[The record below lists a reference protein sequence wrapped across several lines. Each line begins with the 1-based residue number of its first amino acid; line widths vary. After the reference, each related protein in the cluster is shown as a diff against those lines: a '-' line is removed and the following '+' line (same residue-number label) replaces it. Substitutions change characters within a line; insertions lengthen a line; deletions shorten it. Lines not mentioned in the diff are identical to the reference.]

1 MKPIA
6 VISTDWHIE
15 EKNIEQ
21 VLDLID
27 QKIALAQSLK
37 VKDLVCLG
45 DVFESRKAQSEIV
58 LSCFSE
64 ILDRIGNAEMT
75 IHVIPGNHDKT
86 DYNSESSFLTP
97 YDYHPALKLYKK
109 PYFVERLQLLFMPF
123 ISEDIWID
131 SLKSYL
137 EQNFKKGQLQ
147 SISLCSHVA
156 VNGSINNDKTQV
168 ESRINAGLL
177 KPFKNVFLGH
187 YHNAQQP
194 LPNVFHLPSLKQKNF
209 GEDAEKGFTVL
220 YEDHSTKFVKS
231 RFKEFVTISL
241 DASETDSEILKRI
254 SDENTSDV
262 NLRVELS
269 GSNEQ
274 IKSLDLNK
282 LKSQGIKIKTK
293 SVEIEQA
300 IVSAEQKQTIS
311 FEDNSEILKAFEE
324 FCELKC
330 INKEEGLYYLNKL
343 LKND

>member
-15 EKNIEQ
+15 DKNIEQ

-27 QKIALAQSLK
+27 QEIALAQCLGVSNLI
-37 VKDLVCLG
+37 CLG
-45 DVFESRKAQSEIV
+45 DVFESRKAQSETV
-58 LSCFSE
+58 LGCFSK
-64 ILDRIGNAEMT
+64 ILDKIERAGMV

-86 DYNSESSFLTP
+86 DYNSQSSFLNP
-97 YDYHPALKLYKK
+97 YDYHPALKLYKS
-109 PYFVERLQLLFMPF
+109 PCFVEELQLLFMPF

-137 EQNFKKGQLQ
+137 EQHFKKDQLQ

-168 ESRINAGLL
+168 ESKINAGLL

-194 LPNVFHLPSLKQKNF
+194 LPNVFHLPALKQKNF
-209 GEDAEKGFTVL
+209 GEDAEKGFTIL

-231 RFKEFVTISL
+231 KFKEFVTISL
-241 DASETDSEILKRI
+241 DASEADSKILKKI

-262 NLRVELS
+262 NLRIELS

-282 LKSQGIKIKTK
+282 LRSKGVKIKTK
-293 SVEIEQA
+293 SAEIEQE
-300 IVSAEQKQTIS
+300 IVSAEKGEMID

-324 FCELKC
+324 FCAIKNL
-330 INKEEGLYYLNKL
+330 NKEEGLYYLNKL
-343 LKND
+343 LKNG